1 MSGLRVELAITDT
14 DTCPVAGL
22 TADSDATVRDI
33 SWTDHSEGALEQFV
47 VDHSAGLA
55 DQEFQQVFTYESAD
69 VYEFMRDDGACPCQQ
84 IVDAGHPIA
93 DARAENGTLVVTLH
107 LADETALSSLL
118 PRLRERFG
126 DVSIRTITR
135 VTQDADQ
142 HTDAV
147 WIDRGQLTDRQREV
161 LATAYDMG
169 YFEYPR
175 QANATDVAEALD
187 ICPSTLTEHLAAAQS
202 KLLGDLFE
210 QQSQQQNT

>member
-1 MSGLRVELAITDT
+1 MSGLRVEVGIDDT
-14 DTCPVAGL
+14 GTCPVAGL
-22 TADSDATVRDI
+22 TVDSNATARDIAWTDSDDGVI
-33 SWTDHSEGALEQFV
+33 EQFAI
-47 VDHSAGLA
+47 DHPVGSANQ
-55 DQEFQQVFTYESAD
+55 DFQQVFTYESTE
-69 VYEFMRDDGACPCQQ
+69 VYEFTRDHGACPCQQ
-84 IVDAGHPIA
+84 IVDTGQPIA
-93 DARAENGTLVVTLH
+93 DARAENGTLIVTLH
-107 LADETALSSLL
+107 LADEAALSSLL
-118 PRLRERFG
+118 PKLRERFD

-210 QQSQQQNT
+210 Q